1 MERQEVVKQKC
12 ESSCLLWEQKNN
24 DEELLCSHLHNSGL
38 ALVTWI
44 AKPDTDRYHDE
55 LIVSYPPSFLW
66 QYNRLDRGS
75 LSLYIRTLKIVVRTV
90 VIAFFPGPCTLL
102 RPTVDK
108 GG

>member
-12 ESSCLLWEQKNN
+12 ESSFLLCEQRNN
-24 DEELLCSHLHNSGL
+24 DEELLCSHLHNSEL
-38 ALVTWI
+38 AFVTRI
-44 AKPDTDRYHDE
+44 AKPDTDRYHVE

-75 LSLYIRTLKIVVRTV
+75 LSLHIRTLRIVVRTV
-90 VIAFFPGPCTLL
+90 VIAVFPGPCTLL
-102 RPTVDK
+102 RPAVGK